1 MPSNPGTGSAAC
13 GAVDC
18 KRVRMPQGGVPRVME
33 DAVGVTVTLVIRQAR
48 HRRVSWVI
56 HRHTHSWHGWLL
68 VNGLHKYVRLGRRGC
83 VRNVFCSEKSS

>member
-1 MPSNPGTGSAAC
+1 MPSNRGTGSAAC

-18 KRVRMPQGGVPRVME
+18 KRVRMPHGGVPRVME
-33 DAVGVTVTLVIRQAR
+33 DAVGVTCHWQAR
-48 HRRVSWVI
+48 HRRVSWVVI